1 MKYALKRGENEFI
14 KWYNLSHNMIV
25 NNILE

>member
-1 MKYALKRGENEFI
+1 MKYTLKRVENKII
-14 KWYNLSHNMIV
+14 KWYNLSHNMIA